1 MKITTIIVR
10 SLLGLLF
17 AFAGSNMFFNFAP
30 LPPFPEGPAH
40 DFMAAIFTS
49 HFSYIVG
56 AFQFVGG
63 ILLLTGRFSPLGL
76 TLLGPVIVNILCFHA
91 FMAPA
96 GLPVA
101 FVISLLALFLLWR
114 YRENF
119 AGLVRNSTVRLDSSR
134 QAVAAENATGNATAN
149 S

>member
-1 MKITTIIVR
+1 MKIATIIVR

-17 AFAGSNMFFNFAP
+17 VFAGSNMFFNFAP

-40 DFMAAIFTS
+40 DFMAAIVTS
-49 HFSYIVG
+49 HFSYVVG

-63 ILLLTGRFSPLGL
+63 VLLLTGRFSPLGL
-76 TLLGPVIVNILCFHA
+76 TLSGPVIVNILCFHA

-101 FVISLLALFLLWR
+101 FVVSFLALFLLWR

-119 AGLVRNSTVRLDSSR
+119 AGLVKSAPVISDFPR
-134 QAVAAENATGNATAN
+134 QGIATGNATAH